1 MITLTEEI
9 RQFTVSAYERLPAGY
24 IDTFRNLI
32 ERLIKERFASNAPK
46 AGEAFPDFTLQD
58 DESRMIKASEYWH
71 DKNMIV
77 KFYRGGWCPYC
88 QLELVAL
95 ARHAEEFAAEHVEL
109 IAIAPEKP
117 AYQRETKKA
126 TNANFKFLWD
136 ENNALAKR
144 LGIAFTV
151 DENVR
156 NVYQKLS
163 LDLDS
168 INGEGILPVPA
179 TFIVNNGIVRYSFL
193 DADYMR
199 RQDPVDLLAAIRAV
213 NPELETVSGEKD
225 DCKM

>member
-1 MITLTEEI
+1 MTTLTEEI
-9 RQFTVSAYERLPAGY
+9 RQFTVGAYERLPAGY

-32 ERLIKERFASNAPK
+32 GRLIEDNFASSAPK
-46 AGEAFPDFTLQD
+46 AGEAFPDFILKD
-58 DESRMIKASEYWH
+58 DASKTTKASEHWR
-71 DKNMIV
+71 DRNIIV

-88 QLELVAL
+88 HLELAAL
-95 ARHAEEFAAEHVEL
+95 ERHAKQFAAENVTL
-109 IAIAPEKP
+109 FAIAPEKP
-117 AYQRETKKA
+117 SFQLETKKA
-126 TNANFKFLWD
+126 ANANFKFLWD

-156 NVYQKLS
+156 DVYQKLN

-168 INGEGILPVPA
+168 VNGEWVLPVPA

-199 RQDPVDLLAAIRAV
+199 RQDPIDLLAAIRAIHH
-213 NPELETVSGEKD
+213 
-225 DCKM
+225 